1 MTFPPR
7 VTPDEWR
14 HVQEI
19 FLAAL
24 EKDGDT
30 RSQYLDEVCRGKP
43 QLRAEVESLLAHD
56 GGGTGVLK
64 SLVSEAANKLPAPR
78 EKYIDSKIGPY
89 RILRRL
95 NEGGMGVVY
104 LAERSDEQ
112 YLETVAIKLVK
123 SGMDSRE
130 IVNRFRAE
138 RQILANLTHPNVAA
152 ILDGGSTE
160 DGSPYIVMEYIDG
173 QRITDFA
180 AARQLTVRERIQLFL
195 PVCLAVHYAHQKLV
209 IHRDIKPGNI
219 LVTADGNPKL
229 LDFGI
234 AKLLADDDPTAQG
247 LTVTGMQAMTP
258 DYSSPEQVRGESLS
272 TSTDVYSLG
281 VVLFEL
287 LTGSHPYS
295 TKGLSPG
302 EMERLVCTG
311 DRTKPSAAAGLP
323 RRFARELHGDLDNIV
338 LMAMRTEPERRYK
351 SAEQLAEDLTR
362 YLSGEPVIARTDTP
376 FYRAGKF
383 FRRHWTGTAAVLAI
397 LATMAAGTIVA
408 TREARMAQARADE
421 MQKLIESVVIKTNDD
436 LTNLPQS
443 TEVRAALLKNTI
455 ENLDSLAKEPGI
467 PPKLLMQISGAYVQ
481 AGQVQGLRMG
491 QANVGHE
498 EEALRSMEKAVQVA
512 EQAAAK
518 GSSDPDLPHVRLTAH
533 FYLAQM
539 QQLLGDLAKAQVNYT
554 AALNLAKSGEAAKP
568 TDPLRRQELATVF
581 SGMADLAIRLGQVHE
596 SVANYRAALAV
607 LEPIGAGAPEG
618 TRETA
623 GVCYNSLGV
632 ALTGVGPLAAALDAY
647 RSAAKIRE
655 GLVEQYPS
663 NLLYQRRLEVT
674 YVNTGLVLG
683 SEGGMGDPA
692 TAALYLTKGREIAE
706 RLANL
711 DSTNKQARDDLAGVY
726 QNIGQVQSRLN
737 PAAAVD
743 WFLRS
748 VAITRE
754 LLEISPQSVD
764 YREWLGI
771 RERQVAETL
780 GRTNRIQGA
789 LAHAL
794 ASRDGLINLIRSQPP
809 RKDFSRDLMK
819 SYCVLADVQ
828 HQARDDAGAS
838 LSQQAAMH
846 LFNVVEAGEENLD
859 SDYSLAKCYEV
870 FSRIDA
876 AHSAEWLQKSGE
888 RWQTLKA
895 AGVHR

>member
-1 MTFPPR
+1 MTPPR

-14 HVQEI
+14 HVEEI

-30 RSQYLDEVCRGKP
+30 RSQYLDEICRGKP
-43 QLRAEVESLLAHD
+43 QLRAEVESLLAHA
-56 GGGTGVLK
+56 GGTQGLAAV
-64 SLVSEAANKLPAPR
+64 VSEAANKLPAAR
-78 EKYIDSKIGPY
+78 DKYIDSKIGPY

-95 NEGGMGVVY
+95 DEGGMGVVY
-104 LAERSDEQ
+104 LAERSDEHYVQ
-112 YLETVAIKLVK
+112 TVAIKLVK

-138 RQILANLTHPNVAA
+138 RQILANLTHPNIAA

-160 DGSPYIVMEYIDG
+160 DGLPYIVMEYIGG
-173 QRITDFA
+173 QPITEFA
-180 AARQLTVRERIQLFL
+180 GAGQLSVRERIQLFL

-219 LVTADGNPKL
+219 LVTAEGNPKL

-234 AKLLADDDPTAQG
+234 AKLLADHSPIAQG
-247 LTVTGMQAMTP
+247 LTITGMRAMTP
-258 DYSSPEQVRGESLS
+258 DYSSPEQIRGESLS
-272 TSTDVYSLG
+272 TASDVYSLG

-295 TKGLSPG
+295 TRGLTPSQL
-302 EMERLVCTG
+302 EHLVCAD
-311 DRTKPSAAAGLP
+311 DRGKPSETAGLP
-323 RRFARELHGDLDNIV
+323 NRLARELRGDLDNIV
-338 LMAMRTEPERRYK
+338 LMALRTKPERRYK
-351 SAEQLAEDLTR
+351 SAEQLAEDLSR
-362 YLSGEPVIARTDTP
+362 YLNEQPVIARTDTP
-376 FYRAGKF
+376 LYRAGKF
-383 FRRHWTGTAAVLAI
+383 FRRHKTGVAAVLAI

-408 TREARMAQARADE
+408 VREARMAQARADE
-421 MQKLIESVVIKTNDD
+421 MQKLIEAVVVKTNDD

-443 TEVRAALLKNTI
+443 TEVRATMLKAVI
-455 ENLDSLAKEPGI
+455 DNLDALAKNPDI
-467 PPKLLMQISGAYVQ
+467 PPKLLMEISGGYVQ
-481 AGQVQGLRMG
+481 AGTVQGLRTGM
-491 QANVGHE
+491 ANVGHE

-533 FYLAQM
+533 LGLAQI
-539 QQLLGDLAKAQVNYT
+539 QLLLGDLAKAQVNYT
-554 AALNLAKSGEAAKP
+554 AALNLAKAWEAAKP
-568 TDPLRRQELATVF
+568 TDPLRRQELASVF
-581 SGMADLAIRLGQVHE
+581 SGVADLEIRLGQVHE

-607 LEPIGAGAPEG
+607 LEPIDAGAPERI
-618 TRETA
+618 RETA
-623 GVCYNSLGV
+623 GVCYRNLGV

-663 NLLYQRRLEVT
+663 NVRYQRRLEVT
-674 YVNTGLVLG
+674 YVDIGLVLG

-692 TAALYLTKGREIAE
+692 PAAVYMTKAREIAE

-726 QNIGQVQSRLN
+726 QNIGRVQSRSN

-748 VAITRE
+748 AAITRE
-754 LLEISPQSVD
+754 LLEISPVSVD
-764 YREWLGI
+764 HRRSLGVLEW
-771 RERQVAETL
+771 QVAEVL
-780 GRTNRIQGA
+780 GRTNRIPGA
-789 LAHAL
+789 LSHAL
-794 ASRDGLINLIRSQPP
+794 ASRDDLINLVRSQPP
-809 RKDFSRDLMK
+809 RKDFSRDLME
-819 SYCVLADVQ
+819 SYCVLADLQ

-846 LFNVVEAGEENLD
+846 LSNVVEAGEENLD
-859 SDYSLAKCYEV
+859 SDYSFAKCCEV
-870 FSRIDA
+870 FSRSDS

-888 RWQTLKA
+888 RWKTLTA

>member
-1 MTFPPR
+1 MTPPR

-14 HVQEI
+14 HVEEI

-24 EKDGDT
+24 EKEGDT
-30 RSQYLDEVCRGKP
+30 RAQYLDEVCRGKP
-43 QLRAEVESLLAHD
+43 QLRAEVESLLAHAR
-56 GGGTGVLK
+56 GGTGVLE

-78 EKYIDSKIGPY
+78 DKFIDSKIGPY

-95 NEGGMGVVY
+95 DEGGMGVVY
-104 LAERSDEQ
+104 LAERSDEHYVQ
-112 YLETVAIKLVK
+112 TVAIKLVK

-138 RQILANLTHPNVAA
+138 RQILANLTHPNIAA

-160 DGSPYIVMEYIDG
+160 DGLPYIVMEYIGG
-173 QRITDFA
+173 QPITEFA
-180 AARQLTVRERIQLFL
+180 GAGQLSVRERIQLFL

-219 LVTADGNPKL
+219 LVTAEGNPKL

-234 AKLLADDDPTAQG
+234 AKLLADDSPIAQG
-247 LTVTGMQAMTP
+247 LTITGMRAMTP
-258 DYSSPEQVRGESLS
+258 DYSSPEQIRGESLS

-295 TKGLSPG
+295 TKGLTPSQL
-302 EMERLVCTG
+302 EHLVCAG
-311 DRTKPSAAAGLP
+311 DRGKPSETAGLP
-323 RRFARELHGDLDNIV
+323 NRLARELRGDLDNIV
-338 LMAMRTEPERRYK
+338 LMALRTESERRYK

-362 YLSGEPVIARTDTP
+362 YLNGQPVIARTDTP

-397 LATMAAGTIVA
+397 LATMAVGTIVA

-421 MQKLIESVVIKTNDD
+421 MQKLIESVVVKTNDD

-455 ENLDSLAKEPGI
+455 ENLDRLAKEPGI
-467 PPKLLMQISGAYVQ
+467 PPKLLMQISSAYVQ
-481 AGQVQGLRMG
+481 AGIVQGLRVG
-491 QANVGHE
+491 TANVGHE

-533 FYLAQM
+533 LRLAQI
-539 QQLLGDLAKAQVNYT
+539 QLLLGDLAKAQVNYT
-554 AALNLAKSGEAAKP
+554 AALNLAKAWEAAKP
-568 TDPLRRQELATVF
+568 TDPLRRQELATDF
-581 SGMADLAIRLGQVHE
+581 AGMADLEIRLGQVHE
-596 SVANYRAALAV
+596 SVANYRAALGV
-607 LEPIGAGAPEG
+607 LEPIDAGSPEQI
-618 TRETA
+618 RETA
-623 GVCYNSLGV
+623 GVCYRNLGV
-632 ALTGVGPLAAALDAY
+632 ALTDVGPLAAALDAY
-647 RSAAKIRE
+647 RSASKIRE

-663 NLLYQRRLEVT
+663 NVRYQRRLEVT
-674 YVNTGLVLG
+674 YVDIGLVLG
-683 SEGGMGDPA
+683 SERGMGDPA
-692 TAALYLTKGREIAE
+692 TAAVYMTKAREIAE
-706 RLANL
+706 RLAKL
-711 DSTNKQARDDLAGVY
+711 DSSNNQAKEDLAGVY
-726 QNIGQVQSRLN
+726 ENIGQVQSGLN

-754 LLEISPQSVD
+754 LLEISPVSVD
-764 YREWLGI
+764 YRVSLGMQE
-771 RERQVAETL
+771 REVAEAL
-780 GRTNRIQGA
+780 GRTNRIPGA
-789 LAHAL
+789 LSHAL

-809 RKDFSRDLMK
+809 RKDFSGDLMK

-838 LSQQAAMH
+838 LSQQAAMR
-846 LFNVVEAGEENLD
+846 LFNVVEAGEDDLE
-859 SDYSLAKCYEV
+859 SDYSLAKCYDV

-876 AHSAEWLQKSGE
+876 AHSSEWIQKSDE
-888 RWQTLKA
+888 RWQRLTA
-895 AGVHR
+895 AGVRR

>member
-1 MTFPPR
+1 MNGPR
-7 VTPDEWR
+7 VTQDEWR
-14 HVQEI
+14 QVEEI

-24 EKDGDT
+24 EKDSDA
-30 RSQYLDEVCRGKP
+30 RSRYLDEVCEGNAD
-43 QLRAEVESLLAHD
+43 LRAEVESLLAHASD
-56 GGGTGVLK
+56 GTQVLK
-64 SLVSEAANKLPAPR
+64 SVVSEAASKLAGSPD
-78 EKYIDSKIGPY
+78 KYIDSKIGLY

-95 NEGGMGVVY
+95 DEGGMGVVY

-112 YLETVAIKLVK
+112 YLQTVAIKLVK

-180 AARQLTVRERIQLFL
+180 AARQLTVRERIRLFL
-195 PVCLAVHYAHQKLV
+195 PVCLAVHYAHQKLI
-209 IHRDIKPGNI
+209 IHRDIKPGNV
-219 LVTADGNPKL
+219 LVTADGIPKL

-234 AKLLADDDPTAQG
+234 AKLLTDDSSIAQG
-247 LTVTGMQAMTP
+247 LTVTGMRAMTP
-258 DYSSPEQVRGESLS
+258 DYSSPEQVRGESLT
-272 TSTDVYSLG
+272 TSSDVYSLG

-287 LTGSHPYS
+287 LTGSPPYS

-302 EMERLVCTG
+302 QLEQVVCAG
-311 DRTKPSAAAGLP
+311 NRSKPSETPGLGN
-323 RRFARELHGDLDNIV
+323 RLARELRGDLDNIV
-338 LMAMRTEPERRYK
+338 TMAMRTEPERRYK

-383 FRRHWTGTAAVLAI
+383 FRRHRTGIAAILAL

-408 TREARMAQARADE
+408 IREARKAQARADE
-421 MQKLIESVVIKTNDD
+421 MQKLIESVVVKTDDD
-436 LTNLPQS
+436 LKNLPQS
-443 TEVRAALLKNTI
+443 TEVRATMLKAI
-455 ENLDSLAKEPGI
+455 IDNLDALAKNPDL
-467 PPKLLMQISGAYVQ
+467 PPKLLMEISSAYLQ
-481 AGQVQGLRMG
+481 AGTVQGLRIG
-491 QANVGHE
+491 TANVGHE
-498 EEALRSMEKAVQVA
+498 EEALHSMEKAVQIA

-518 GSSDPDLPHVRLTAH
+518 SSSDPDLPRVRLTAH
-533 FYLAQM
+533 FYLAQV

-554 AALNLAKSGEAAKP
+554 AALNLAKAWEAAKP
-568 TDPLRRQELATVF
+568 ADPQRRRILASTF
-581 SGMADLAIRLGQVHE
+581 SGLADLEIRLDQARE
-596 SVANYRAALAV
+596 AIANYRAALAV
-607 LEPIGAGAPEG
+607 LEPIDAGAPERI
-618 TRETA
+618 RETV
-623 GVCYNSLGV
+623 GMCYRNLGV

-674 YVNTGLVLG
+674 YIDIARILG
-683 SEGGMGDPA
+683 SDGGLGDPA
-692 TAALYLTKGREIAE
+692 TAVVYVIKGREIAE

-726 QNIGQVQSRLN
+726 ENIGRVQSRLN

-748 VAITRE
+748 IAITRE
-754 LLEISPQSVD
+754 LLDISPTSVD
-764 YREWLGI
+764 YREWLAI
-771 RERQVAETL
+771 REREVAEAL

-809 RKDFSRDLMK
+809 RKDFSGDLMR

-828 HQARDDAGAS
+828 HQARDNAGAS
-838 LSQQAAMH
+838 LSQQGAMR
-846 LFNVVEAGEENLD
+846 LFNVAETGEENLE
-859 SDYSLAKCYEV
+859 SDFSLAKCYDV

-876 AHSAEWLQKSGE
+876 AHSSEWLQKSDE
-888 RWQTLKA
+888 RWQRLTA
-895 AGVHR
+895 AGAHR

>member
-1 MTFPPR
+1 MTGPR
-7 VTPDEWR
+7 VKRDEWR
-14 HVQEI
+14 HVEEI
-19 FLAAL
+19 LLAAL
-24 EKDGDT
+24 EKDGDA
-30 RSQYLDEVCRGKP
+30 RSRYLDEACRGNAG
-43 QLRAEVESLLAHD
+43 LRAEVESLLAHD
-56 GGGTGVLK
+56 SDGTQVLK
-64 SLVSEAANKLPAPR
+64 SVVSEAASKLAGSPD
-78 EKYIDSKIGPY
+78 KHIDSKIGPY

-95 NEGGMGVVY
+95 DEGGMGVVY

-112 YLETVAIKLVK
+112 YLQTVAIKLVK

-180 AARQLTVRERIQLFL
+180 AARQLTVRERIHLFL

-234 AKLLADDDPTAQG
+234 AKLLADDSPIAQG
-247 LTVTGMQAMTP
+247 LTLTGMRAMTP
-258 DYSSPEQVRGESLS
+258 DYSSPEQVRGESLTTAS
-272 TSTDVYSLG
+272 DVYSLG
-281 VVLFEL
+281 IVLFEL

-302 EMERLVCTG
+302 QLEQVVCAAK
-311 DRTKPSAAAGLP
+311 RSKPSETPGLGN
-323 RRFARELHGDLDNIV
+323 RLARELRGDLDNIV
-338 LMAMRTEPERRYK
+338 LVAMRTEPERRYK

-383 FRRHWTGTAAVLAI
+383 FRRHKTGIAAI
-397 LATMAAGTIVA
+397 LALVATMAAGTIVA
-408 TREARMAQARADE
+408 TREARMAQARADD
-421 MQKLIESVVIKTNDD
+421 MQKLIESVVVKTNND
-436 LTNLPQS
+436 LMNLPQS

-455 ENLDSLAKEPGI
+455 ENLDRLAKEPGI

-481 AGQVQGLRMG
+481 AGQVQGLRVG
-491 QANVGHE
+491 AANVGHE
-498 EEALRSMEKAVQVA
+498 EESLRSMEKAVQIA
-512 EQAAAK
+512 ERVAAK
-518 GSSDPDLPHVRLTAH
+518 GSSDPDLPRVRLTAH
-533 FYLAQM
+533 FNLAQI
-539 QQLLGDLAKAQVNYT
+539 QLLLGDLAKAQVNYT
-554 AALNLAKSGEAAKP
+554 AALNLAKAWEAVKP
-568 TDPLRRQELATVF
+568 TAPQRRQVLAATF
-581 SGMADLAIRLGQVHE
+581 SGVADLEIRQGQVRE
-596 SVANYRAALAV
+596 SAANYRAALGV
-607 LEPIGAGAPEG
+607 LEPIDAGASEL
-618 TRETA
+618 TRDTA
-623 GVCYNSLGV
+623 GRCYNSLGV
-632 ALTGVGPLAAALDAY
+632 ALAEVGPLAAALDAY

-663 NLLYQRRLEVT
+663 NVLYQRRLEVT
-674 YVNTGLVLG
+674 YINIGLVLG
-683 SEGGMGDPA
+683 SEDGLGDPA
-692 TAALYLTKGREIAE
+692 TAAVYVTKGREIAE

-711 DSTNKQARDDLAGVY
+711 DSSNKQARDDLAGVY
-726 QNIGQVQSRLN
+726 ENIGRVQSRLN

-748 VAITRE
+748 IAITRE
-754 LLEISPQSVD
+754 LLEISPVSVD

-771 RERQVAETL
+771 REWEVAETL

-789 LAHAL
+789 LGQAL
-794 ASRDGLINLIRSQPP
+794 ASRDDLFNLVRSQPP

-819 SYCVLADVQ
+819 SYCVLADLQ

-870 FSRIDA
+870 FSRTDS

-888 RWQTLKA
+888 RWQTLTA

>member
-1 MTFPPR
+1 MTGPR
-7 VTPDEWR
+7 VKRDEWR
-14 HVQEI
+14 HVEEI
-19 FLAAL
+19 FLAAI

-30 RSQYLDEVCRGKP
+30 RSRYLDEVCQGNP
-43 QLRAEVESLLAHD
+43 DLRAEVESLLAHD
-56 GGGTGVLK
+56 SDGAQVLQ
-64 SLVSEAANKLPAPR
+64 SVVSEAASELAESRDKH
-78 EKYIDSKIGPY
+78 IDSKLGPY

-112 YLETVAIKLVK
+112 YLHTVAIKLVK

-180 AARQLTVRERIQLFL
+180 AARQLTVRERIHLFL

-234 AKLLADDDPTAQG
+234 AKLLADDSPTAQG
-247 LTVTGMQAMTP
+247 LTLTGMRAMTT
-258 DYSSPEQVRGESLS
+258 DYSSPEQIRGASLT
-272 TSTDVYSLG
+272 TSSDVYSLG

-287 LTGSHPYS
+287 LAGSHPYS
-295 TKGLSPG
+295 TKGLTPSQL
-302 EMERLVCTG
+302 EQVVCAG
-311 DRTKPSAAAGLP
+311 NRNKPSETQGLGN
-323 RRFARELHGDLDNIV
+323 RLARELRGDLDNIV

-351 SAEQLAEDLTR
+351 SAEQLTEDLTR

-383 FRRHWTGTAAVLAI
+383 FRRHKTGIAAI
-397 LATMAAGTIVA
+397 LALVATMAAGTIVA

-421 MQKLIESVVIKTNDD
+421 MQKLIESVVVKTNDD

-455 ENLDSLAKEPGI
+455 ENLDGLAKEPGL
-467 PPKLLMQISGAYVQ
+467 PPKLLLQISGAYLQ
-481 AGQVQGLRMG
+481 AGVVQGLRTG
-491 QANVGHE
+491 VANVGHE
-498 EEALRSMEKAVQVA
+498 EEALRTLEKAVQIA
-512 EQAAAK
+512 ERVAAK
-518 GSSDPDLPHVRLTAH
+518 GSSDPDLPYLRIRAYHT
-533 FYLAQM
+533 LAQM
-539 QQLLGDLAKAQVNYT
+539 QQLLGNLSKAQVSYT
-554 AALNLAKSGEAAKP
+554 AALNLAKAWEAAKP
-568 TDPLRRQELATVF
+568 ADPQRRQVLAATF
-581 SGMADLAIRLGQVHE
+581 SNLADLEIRLGQVHE

-607 LEPIGAGAPEG
+607 LEPIDAGAPVRA
-618 TRETA
+618 RETV
-623 GVCYNSLGV
+623 GMCYNSLGV

-655 GLVEQYPS
+655 GLVQQYPS
-663 NLLYQRRLEVT
+663 NVLYQRRLEVT
-674 YVNTGLVLG
+674 YINIGRVLG
-683 SEGGMGDPA
+683 SEGGLGDPA
-692 TAALYLTKGREIAE
+692 TAAVYMTKGREIAE

-711 DSTNKQARDDLAGVY
+711 DSSNKQAKDDLAGVY

-748 VAITRE
+748 ITITRE
-754 LLEISPQSVD
+754 LLEISPVSVD

-771 RERQVAETL
+771 RERQVAEAL
-780 GRTNRIQGA
+780 GRTNRIPEA
-789 LAHAL
+789 LSHAL
-794 ASRDGLINLIRSQPP
+794 VSRDGLINLIRSQPP
-809 RKDFSRDLMK
+809 RKDFSGDLMR

-846 LFNVVEAGEENLD
+846 LFNVVEAGEESLE
-859 SDYSLAKCYEV
+859 SDYSLAKCYDV

-876 AHSAEWLQKSGE
+876 AHSAEWLQKSGQ
-888 RWQTLKA
+888 RWQTLTA
-895 AGVHR
+895 AGVRR